1 MEHLYN
7 RQKNLH
13 LDIDQSIC
21 VIGAGGIGYWVCKY
35 AALTGISTIHVF
47 DPDILEETNLNRIDV
62 PLSFIGKN
70 KADVAKIAVS
80 IIRPYCD
87 IISYPFKFQSVTN
100 PGVKWIIDCT
110 DNFASQIENQKI
122 ANESGSSYIKSGYDG
137 ESFSINESVA
147 EWGEVVD
154 GYQITPSWVVPASI
168 VAALTIAKIVKYN
181 EYEVASNIKSL
192 MTNRG
197 NNNG

>member
-1 MEHLYN
+1 M
-7 RQKNLH
+7 
-13 LDIDQSIC
+13 
-21 VIGAGGIGYWVCKY
+21 
-35 AALTGISTIHVF
+35 F
-47 DPDILEETNLNRIDV
+47 
-62 PLSFIGKN
+62 
-70 KADVAKIAVS
+70 
-80 IIRPYCD
+80 
-87 IISYPFKFQSVTN
+87 IISMPFKLQEHTFLKTD
-100 PGVKWIIDCT
+100 WIIDCT

-181 EYEVASNIKSL
+181 EYEVASNIKYF
-192 MTNRG
+192 ND
-197 NNNG
+197 